1 VNAQWLE
8 KAMEVRG
15 ISYSKLKT
23 EFHLSHDTIQSW
35 KKGKPARPFTLRKL
49 ASALSM
55 DFETLRRNLGVTVLT
70 TARIRRMQAQAKR

>member
-1 VNAQWLE
+1 MNAQWLE
-8 KAMEVRG
+8 KALEARG

-49 ASALSM
+49 AAALSM

-70 TARIRRMQAQAKR
+70 TTRICRMKAAK